1 MTAAGFTA
9 MSNPHQPPEVGHP
22 LAQVIGCSGDV
33 VTSGFMVNNI
43 YIYMYICIHLIYIYI
58 YMLGCR
64 SNTFSLSITAP
75 LTFHYC
81 SLNFPLLLP

>member
-43 YIYMYICIHLIYIYI
+43 YIYIYVYMYSFDLYIYIYI
-58 YMLGCR
+58 C
-64 SNTFSLSITAP
+64 
-75 LTFHYC
+75 
-81 SLNFPLLLP
+81 

>member
-22 LAQVIGCSGDV
+22 LAQVIGRSGDV

-43 YIYMYICIHLIYIYI
+43 YIYICIHMIYIYI
-58 YMLGCR
+58 YV
-64 SNTFSLSITAP
+64 FI
-75 LTFHYC
+75 
-81 SLNFPLLLP
+81 